1 MGNNID
7 YVKLITGASE
17 LTIKESLSRS
27 IVNFGSWAMDA
38 NKNPIVFQVQV
49 LVQEVGGSETRKDN
63 HFYFI
68 PTTQPAQALAIAKAM
83 ATYDFLN
90 LEYPQIEEVKNH
102 EQPAEVKNEVS
113 EEVRPEAQVP
123 ESKEQSTGKK
133 SRKPR
138 TPKATTEETVEVVEV
153 APAFLEQ
160 VTLAAEYEPYDRT
173 NVKHKDAYILLLDTI
188 NPNWREMGKEASVQL
203 STNMVGKPFLM
214 GTEVNSNF
222 KSEVE
227 SYVQAKLSK

>member
-1 MGNNID
+1 
-7 YVKLITGASE
+7 
-17 LTIKESLSRS
+17 
-27 IVNFGSWAMDA
+27 
-38 NKNPIVFQVQV
+38 
-49 LVQEVGGSETRKDN
+49 
-63 HFYFI
+63 
-68 PTTQPAQALAIAKAM
+68 M

-90 LEYPQIEEVKNH
+90 LEYPQIEEVKKH

-138 TPKATTEETVEVVEV
+138 APKATTEEVVV
-153 APAFLEQ
+153 APE
-160 VTLAAEYEPYDRT
+160 TPAADYEPYDRT

-188 NPNWREMGKEASVQL
+188 NSNWREMGKEAPVQL
-203 STNMVGKPFLM
+203 STSMVGKPFLM
-214 GTEVNSNF
+214 GNDVNSNF

-227 SYVQAKLSK
+227 TYVQAKLSK